1 MSEAIP
7 KMIHFGISDKEKI
20 ESVDQATRRNI
31 DVRKGIFKY
40 QQPMIEHYHYDNSG
54 NIQNS
59 FKRPRRE
66 LGVKVFMKNATRD
79 LRLQVKK

>member
-1 MSEAIP
+1 
-7 KMIHFGISDKEKI
+7 
-20 ESVDQATRRNI
+20 
-31 DVRKGIFKY
+31 
-40 QQPMIEHYHYDNSG
+40 MIEHYHYDNSG